1 MTRSARTA
9 RQWPLAGA
17 RGLTLVELLV
27 ALLIGLF
34 LIGGLI
40 SLLQG
45 MKRATTVQTGMSQL
59 VDNERFALDLL
70 TDVIQTA
77 GSLDPSLEN
86 PSSAFPAQ
94 SYPTTTAYPSPAVNY
109 AFSVQQYLAG
119 TGAAAAAAPGD
130 TFVIRAA
137 TSGSDNLM
145 NCVGATSTTLT
156 TFVNIFSLDGAGNL
170 QCQVYSVD
178 AAGNSTGPVT
188 ATLVNGVYSMSVTY
202 GIKSNITT
210 NTLAADA
217 YLDAAQINALTQ
229 SAVSGWSMVRSIQ
242 LTLLFVNPLYGA
254 TAQPSSQ
261 IRQFI
266 PFTRVIDIMSATGYG
281 QT

>member
-1 MTRSARTA
+1 MKNS
-9 RQWPLAGA
+9 

-40 SLLQG
+40 SLLQA
-45 MKRATTVQTGMSQL
+45 MKRATSVQSGMSQL

-77 GSLDPSLEN
+77 GDLDPITEN
-86 PSSAFPAQ
+86 ASGAFPAQ
-94 SYPTTTAYPSPAVNY
+94 SYQTTTVYPSPAVTY
-109 AFSVQQYLAG
+109 VFAVQQYLAG
-119 TGAAAAAAPGD
+119 AGAATAAPPGD
-130 TFVIRAA
+130 SFVIRAA

-145 NCVGATSTTLT
+145 NCVGATATTLT
-156 TFVNIFSLDGAGNL
+156 TFVNIFSLDNSGNL

-178 AAGNSTGPVT
+178 IPSGTRTGPVT
-188 ATLVNGVYSMSVTY
+188 ATLVSGVYNMTVRY
-202 GIKSNITT
+202 GIKSNITSS
-210 NTLAADA
+210 TLAADA

-229 SAVSGWSMVRSIQ
+229 NAVSGWSMVRSIQ
-242 LTLLFVNPLYGA
+242 LTLQFFNPLYVAAGQPGS
-254 TAQPSSQ
+254 AQSQ
-261 IRQFI
+261 QQYIS
-266 PFTRVIDIMSATGYG
+266 FTRVIDIMSATGYG